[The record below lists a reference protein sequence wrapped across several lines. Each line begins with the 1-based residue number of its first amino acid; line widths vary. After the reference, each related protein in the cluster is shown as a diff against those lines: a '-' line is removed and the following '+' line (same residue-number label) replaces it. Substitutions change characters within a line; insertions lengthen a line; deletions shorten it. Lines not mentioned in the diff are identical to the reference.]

1 MELSNQYEGVIQMNC
16 CKNNHENKPSTSQ
29 NEMQSGKGSHKGHMA
44 HIKMMALCCG
54 LPVLL
59 LFLLPLLGYKGF
71 LTGILPFLCPI
82 LMVAMMPM
90 MLGMGR
96 KKGDQKSMDQPE
108 VKSIE
113 DRPLS

>member
-1 MELSNQYEGVIQMNC
+1 MNC
-16 CKNNHENKPSTSQ
+16 CKNKDHENKPSNSQ
-29 NEMQSGKGSHKGHMA
+29 NEMQPGKGSQNEMQPGKGSHKGHMT
-44 HIKMMALCCG
+44 HMKMMALCCG

-90 MLGMGR
+90 MMGMGR
-96 KKGDQKSMDQPE
+96 KKDEQKSMDQPE
-108 VKSIE
+108 VKAIE